1 MSDARTRRKQAN
13 QMHEEGVALSEA
25 GDEAGALAK
34 YLAALE
40 LDPDRP
46 STLYNVGLFYKYQS
60 AWRESFRFNKR
71 AYELRPDDEAT
82 AWNLAI
88 AATALRD
95 WGTARSVWS
104 SLGMKIA
111 PGDTPVEDD
120 FGPTPVRLNS
130 ATNAEV
136 VWARRIDPVRARL
149 TNIPF
154 TDSDF
159 RYGDLVL
166 HDGAPV
172 GSRTYDGREYS
183 VFNVL
188 QLFEV
193 SRFNTYEADIVAPE
207 PADVEALEASCDQA
221 SIAMEDWSHSVRIL
235 CKACSEGRPHEHHDS
250 PGKDKGWKVER
261 RVALAAVSDSQVEIV
276 LNAWADANRSVTAWH
291 QTLAASSK

>member
-1 MSDARTRRKQAN
+1 M
-13 QMHEEGVALSEA
+13 SEA
-25 GDEAGALAK
+25 GDRAGALAK
-34 YLAALE
+34 YRAALE
-40 LDPDRP
+40 LDLDRP
-46 STLYNVGLFYKYQS
+46 STLYNVGLIYKYQS

-71 AYELRPDDEAT
+71 AYELRPDDEAA

-95 WGTARSVWS
+95 WRTARSVWS
-104 SLGMKIA
+104 SLGMKIT

-120 FGPTPVRLNS
+120 LGRTPVRLNS
-130 ATNAEV
+130 EDDAEV

-154 TDSDF
+154 TDSGF

-172 GSRTYDGREYS
+172 GYRTNDGREYP

-188 QLFEV
+188 QLFEA
-193 SRFNTYEADIVAPE
+193 SSFNTYEADIIAPSQ
-207 PADVEALEASCDQA
+207 ADVEALETICDQA
-221 SIAMEDWSHSVRIL
+221 GIAMEDWSRSVRIL

-250 PGKDKGWKVER
+250 AGKDEGWKVER
-261 RVALAAVSDSQVEIV
+261 RIALATVSDSQVESV
-276 LNAWADANRSVTAWH
+276 LDAWADANRSVKAWC